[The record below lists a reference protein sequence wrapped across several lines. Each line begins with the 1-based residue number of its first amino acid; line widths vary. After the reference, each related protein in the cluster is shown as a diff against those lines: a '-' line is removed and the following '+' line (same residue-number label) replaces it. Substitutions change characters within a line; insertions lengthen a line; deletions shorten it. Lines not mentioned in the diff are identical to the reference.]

1 MWRSGSAGGALEKV
15 YPAPYR
21 VAFKNTSVQKHY
33 SLGGG
38 ATDVYM
44 SSDKQDVVC
53 LREGILLYADPY
65 TQKHEAHPHES

>member
-1 MWRSGSAGGALEKV
+1 MCVQLAMWRSGSAGGALEKV

-44 SSDKQDVVC
+44 SSDKQDVAC
-53 LREGILLYADPY
+53 LDRCTLCKGRFAV
-65 TQKHEAHPHES
+65 A